1 MKKILAF
8 EAYVTI
14 SIINQFFE
22 RDDFLTAKIRN
33 LPAGWHKAFYTLWL
47 GCFITGMGYSM
58 TMPFISLFIS
68 DLGNYSKLQINL
80 YSGLAFAMTFI
91 AQAIVSPYWGNLADR
106 KGRKLMCMRASGVM
120 ALTITLTGFAPNAI
134 YIVIMRFIQ
143 GAFSGYINNATAL
156 MASET
161 PYERSGWV
169 MSQMMTA
176 GTAGNLVGPL
186 LGGAL
191 SSFFGNMFG
200 GAWGYRIPFF
210 ITGVLMFIV
219 FLGTTFLVHE
229 DFTPIS
235 REKMKP
241 MGEIMRSLPSVKLI
255 IVMFITTMLV
265 QSSTMS
271 IDPIVS
277 LYVKS
282 MMPHGSNVAF
292 VAGVVAATP
301 GLGTLI
307 AASRIGHKMD
317 EIGPLRVLRTGLVVG
332 LVLFIPM
339 ALTNNPWVL
348 AVLRFFLGIASAGML
363 PAAQTVLTLNTPQES
378 FGRIFSYNQ
387 SFQAVGAVLGS
398 LLGST
403 ISGFSNYATVFWVTG
418 FTLLLN
424 FILVLI
430 FAWGISYRDR

>member
-1 MKKILAF
+1 MVKFSCAKMNIKRLLKEMYF
-8 EAYVTI
+8 L
-14 SIINQFFE
+14 NQKG
-22 RDDFLTAKIRN
+22 RDKF
-33 LPAGWHKAFYTLWL
+33 PAGWHMAFYTLWL

-68 DLGNYSKLQINL
+68 DLGNYSKFEINL

-91 AQAIVSPYWGNLADR
+91 AQAIVSPYWGSLADR
-106 KGRKLMCMRASGVM
+106 KGRKLMCLRASGVM

-143 GAFSGYINNATAL
+143 GSFSGYINNATAL
-156 MASET
+156 IAGET
-161 PYERSGWV
+161 PHNRSGWV

-186 LGGAL
+186 LGGIL
-191 SSFFGNMFG
+191 SSFFGNLLG
-200 GAWGYRIPFF
+200 GAWGYRIPFY

-219 FLGTTFLVHE
+219 FIGTSFLVHE

-241 MGEIMRSLPSVKLI
+241 IGQIMKSLPSVKLI
-255 IVMFITTMLV
+255 ILMFVTTMLV

-282 MMPHGSNVAF
+282 MMPGSRDMAF
-292 VAGVVAATP
+292 VAGIVAATP

-307 AASRIGHKMD
+307 AASKIGHKMD
-317 EIGPLRVLRTGLVVG
+317 EIGPLRVLRFGLVIG
-332 LVLFIPM
+332 FVLFVPM

-363 PAAQTVLTLNTPQES
+363 PAAQTVLTLNTPGES

-387 SFQAVGAVLGS
+387 SFQAVGSVLGS
-398 LLGST
+398 LMGSI
-403 ISGFSNYATVFWVTG
+403 ISGLSNYATVFWITG

-424 FILVLI
+424 FILVVI
-430 FAWGISYRDR
+430 FAWGKSYRH

>member
-1 MKKILAF
+1 M
-8 EAYVTI
+8 T
-14 SIINQFFE
+14 
-22 RDDFLTAKIRN
+22 TAKSSAF
-33 LPAGWHKAFYTLWL
+33 PAGWHKAFYTLWL

-58 TMPFISLFIS
+58 TMPFVSLFIS
-68 DLGNYSKLQINL
+68 DLGNYSKFQINL

-134 YIVIMRFIQ
+134 YIVVMRFIQ

-156 MASET
+156 MAGET
-161 PYERSGWV
+161 PHQRSGWV

-191 SSFFGNMFG
+191 SSFFGNWLG

-210 ITGVLMFIV
+210 ITGFLMFLV

-241 MGEIMRSLPSVKLI
+241 MGEIMKSLPSVKLI

-282 MMPHGSNVAF
+282 MMPNGKNV
-292 VAGVVAATP
+292 P
-301 GLGTLI
+301 
-307 AASRIGHKMD
+307 
-317 EIGPLRVLRTGLVVG
+317 VLLPQHQD
-332 LVLFIPM
+332 LVL
-339 ALTNNPWVL
+339 
-348 AVLRFFLGIASAGML
+348 
-363 PAAQTVLTLNTPQES
+363 
-378 FGRIFSYNQ
+378 
-387 SFQAVGAVLGS
+387 
-398 LLGST
+398 
-403 ISGFSNYATVFWVTG
+403 
-418 FTLLLN
+418 
-424 FILVLI
+424 
-430 FAWGISYRDR
+430 

>member
-1 MKKILAF
+1 MVKFSCAKMNIKRLLKEMYF
-8 EAYVTI
+8 L
-14 SIINQFFE
+14 NQKG
-22 RDDFLTAKIRN
+22 RDKF
-33 LPAGWHKAFYTLWL
+33 PAGWHMAFYTLWL

-68 DLGNYSKLQINL
+68 DLGNYSKFEINL

-91 AQAIVSPYWGNLADR
+91 AQAIVSPYWGSLADR
-106 KGRKLMCMRASGVM
+106 KGRKLMCLRASGVM

-143 GAFSGYINNATAL
+143 GSFSGYINNATAL
-156 MASET
+156 IAGET
-161 PYERSGWV
+161 PHNRSGWV

-186 LGGAL
+186 LGGIL
-191 SSFFGNMFG
+191 SSFFGNLLG
-200 GAWGYRIPFF
+200 GAWGYRIPVY
-210 ITGVLMFIV
+210 ITGLLMFIV
-219 FLGTTFLVHE
+219 FIGTSFLVHE

-241 MGEIMRSLPSVKLI
+241 IGQIMKSLPSVKLI
-255 IVMFITTMLV
+255 ILMFVTTMLV

-282 MMPHGSNVAF
+282 MMPGSRDMAF
-292 VAGVVAATP
+292 VAGIVAATP

-307 AASRIGHKMD
+307 AASKIGHKMD
-317 EIGPLRVLRTGLVVG
+317 EIGPLRVLRFGLVIG
-332 LVLFIPM
+332 FVLFVPM

-363 PAAQTVLTLNTPQES
+363 PAAQTVLTLNTPAES

-387 SFQAVGAVLGS
+387 SFQAVGSVLGS
-398 LLGST
+398 LMGSI
-403 ISGFSNYATVFWVTG
+403 ISGLSNYATVFWITG

-424 FILVLI
+424 FILVVI
-430 FAWGISYRDR
+430 FAWGKSYRH

>member
-1 MKKILAF
+1 
-8 EAYVTI
+8 
-14 SIINQFFE
+14 
-22 RDDFLTAKIRN
+22 
-33 LPAGWHKAFYTLWL
+33 
-47 GCFITGMGYSM
+47 
-58 TMPFISLFIS
+58 
-68 DLGNYSKLQINL
+68 
-80 YSGLAFAMTFI
+80 MTFI

-161 PYERSGWV
+161 PHERSGWV

-210 ITGVLMFIV
+210 ITSVLMFIV

>member
-1 MKKILAF
+1 MEKSTKLSANW
-8 EAYVTI
+8 Y
-14 SIINQFFE
+14 
-22 RDDFLTAKIRN
+22 R
-33 LPAGWHKAFYTLWL
+33 AFYTLWA

-58 TMPFISLFIS
+58 TMPFISLFIA
-68 DLGNYSKLQINL
+68 DLGNYSKLEISL
-80 YSGLAFAMTFI
+80 YSGLAFAMTFV

-143 GAFSGYINNATAL
+143 GSFSGYINNATAL

-161 PYERSGWV
+161 PHNKSGWV

-176 GTAGNLVGPL
+176 GTAGNLIGPL

-191 SSFFGNMFG
+191 SSYFGNLLG

-210 ITGVLMFIV
+210 ITGALMFIT

-235 REKMKP
+235 REEMKP
-241 MGEIMRSLPSVKLI
+241 MKEIMADLPNIKLI
-255 IVMFITTMLV
+255 IGMFITTLIV
-265 QSSTMS
+265 QASTLS

-282 MMPHGSNVAF
+282 MMPGAKNVAF
-292 VAGVVAATP
+292 IAGIVAATP

-307 AASRIGHKMD
+307 AASKIGHKMD
-317 EIGPLRVLRTGLVVG
+317 EVGPLKVLRIGLIVG
-332 LVLFIPM
+332 FVLFVPM
-339 ALTNNPWVL
+339 ALTNSPWIL
-348 AVLRFFLGIASAGML
+348 AGLRFLLGMASAGMM
-363 PAAQTVLTLNTPQES
+363 PAAQAVLTLNTPAES

-387 SFQAVGAVLGS
+387 SFQAFGAMAGS
-398 LLGST
+398 MIGST
-403 ISGFSNYATVFWVTG
+403 ISGVFDYAAVFWITG
-418 FTLLLN
+418 LTLLIN
-424 FILVLI
+424 FIIVMAL
-430 FAWGISYRDR
+430 GQSKK

>member
-1 MKKILAF
+1 
-8 EAYVTI
+8 
-14 SIINQFFE
+14 
-22 RDDFLTAKIRN
+22 
-33 LPAGWHKAFYTLWL
+33 
-47 GCFITGMGYSM
+47 M

-68 DLGNYSKLQINL
+68 DLGNYSKFEINL

-91 AQAIVSPYWGNLADR
+91 AQAIVSPYWGSLADR
-106 KGRKLMCMRASGVM
+106 KGRKLMCLRASGVM

-143 GAFSGYINNATAL
+143 GSFSGYINNATAL
-156 MASET
+156 IAGET
-161 PYERSGWV
+161 PHNRSGWV

-186 LGGAL
+186 LGGIL
-191 SSFFGNMFG
+191 SSFFGNLLG
-200 GAWGYRIPFF
+200 GAWGYRIPFY

-219 FLGTTFLVHE
+219 FIGTSFLVHE

-241 MGEIMRSLPSVKLI
+241 IGQIMKSLPSVKLI
-255 IVMFITTMLV
+255 ILMFVTTMLV

-282 MMPHGSNVAF
+282 MMPGSRDMAF
-292 VAGVVAATP
+292 VAGIVAATP

-307 AASRIGHKMD
+307 AASKIGHKMD
-317 EIGPLRVLRTGLVVG
+317 EIGPLRVLRFGLVIG
-332 LVLFIPM
+332 FVLFVPM

-363 PAAQTVLTLNTPQES
+363 PAAQTVLTLNTPAES

-387 SFQAVGAVLGS
+387 SFQAVGSVLGS
-398 LLGST
+398 LMGSM
-403 ISGFSNYATVFWVTG
+403 ISGLSNYATVFWITG

-424 FILVLI
+424 FILVVI
-430 FAWGISYRDR
+430 FAWGKSYRH

>member
-1 MKKILAF
+1 
-8 EAYVTI
+8 
-14 SIINQFFE
+14 
-22 RDDFLTAKIRN
+22 
-33 LPAGWHKAFYTLWL
+33 
-47 GCFITGMGYSM
+47 MGYSM
-58 TMPFISLFIS
+58 TMPFVSLFMA
-68 DLGNYSKLQINL
+68 DLGNYSKFQLNL

-91 AQAIVSPYWGNLADR
+91 AQAIVSPLWGSLADR
-106 KGRKLMCMRASGVM
+106 KGRKLMCMRAAGVM

-134 YIVIMRFIQ
+134 YIIVMRFIQ

-156 MASET
+156 IAGET
-161 PYERSGWV
+161 PRQRSGWV

-191 SSFFGNMFG
+191 SSFFGNLLG

-210 ITGVLMFIV
+210 ITGFLMFLV
-219 FLGTTFLVHE
+219 FLGSTFFVHE
-229 DFTPIS
+229 HFKPVT
-235 REKMKP
+235 RAKMKP
-241 MGEIMRSLPSVKLI
+241 MTQIMHSLPDLKLI

-265 QSSTMS
+265 TSSTMS

-277 LYVKS
+277 LYVRS
-282 MMPHGSNVAF
+282 MMPASRNVAF

-307 AASRIGHKMD
+307 AASRIGHTMD
-317 EIGPLRVLRTGLVVG
+317 HVGPLRVLRIGLIIG
-332 LVLFIPM
+332 AVLFAPM
-339 ALTNNPWVL
+339 ALTHNPWVL
-348 AVLRFFLGIASAGML
+348 ALLRFILGIASAAML
-363 PAAQTVLTLNTPQES
+363 PAAQTVLTLDTPKES

-403 ISGFSNYATVFWVTG
+403 LSGLFDYATVFWVTG

-424 FILVLI
+424 FVLVLI
-430 FAWGISYRDR
+430 FAWGKSYRQ

>member
-1 MKKILAF
+1 
-8 EAYVTI
+8 
-14 SIINQFFE
+14 
-22 RDDFLTAKIRN
+22 
-33 LPAGWHKAFYTLWL
+33 
-47 GCFITGMGYSM
+47 M

-91 AQAIVSPYWGNLADR
+91 AQAIVSPYWGSLADR

-120 ALTITLTGFAPNAI
+120 ALTITLTGLAPNAI
-134 YIVIMRFIQ
+134 YIVVMRFIQ
-143 GAFSGYINNATAL
+143 GSFSGYINNATAL
-156 MASET
+156 MAGET
-161 PYERSGWV
+161 PHKRSGWV

-191 SSFFGNMFG
+191 SSFFGNWLG

-210 ITGVLMFIV
+210 ITGVLMFLV
-219 FLGTTFLVHE
+219 FLGTSFLVHE
-229 DFTPIS
+229 DFTPVS

-241 MGEIMRSLPSVKLI
+241 MNEIMKSLPSIKLI
-255 IVMFITTMLV
+255 VVMFITTMLV

-282 MMPHGSNVAF
+282 MMHGGDVAF

-307 AASRIGHKMD
+307 AASKIGHKMD
-317 EIGPLRVLRTGLVVG
+317 EIGPLRVLRVG
-332 LVLFIPM
+332 LIIGAVLFIPM
-339 ALTNNPWVL
+339 ALTNSPWVL
-348 AVLRFFLGIASAGML
+348 AVLRFFLGIASAAML
-363 PAAQTVLTLNTPQES
+363 PAAQTVLTLNTPPES

-398 LLGST
+398 MMGST
-403 ISGFSNYATVFWVTG
+403 ISGLSNYATVFWVTG

-424 FILVLI
+424 FLLVLI
-430 FAWGISYRDR
+430 FAWGISYRNK

>member
-1 MKKILAF
+1 MKK
-8 EAYVTI
+8 
-14 SIINQFFE
+14 
-22 RDDFLTAKIRN
+22 TAVSY
-33 LPAGWHKAFYTLWL
+33 PAGWHKAFYTLWL

-58 TMPFISLFIS
+58 TMPFVSLFMA
-68 DLGNYSKLQINL
+68 DLGNYSKFQLNL

-91 AQAIVSPYWGNLADR
+91 AQAIVSPLWGSLADR
-106 KGRKLMCMRASGVM
+106 KGRKLMCMRAAGVM

-134 YIVIMRFIQ
+134 YIIVMRFIQ

-156 MASET
+156 IAGET
-161 PYERSGWV
+161 PRQRSGWV

-191 SSFFGNMFG
+191 SSFFGNLLG

-210 ITGVLMFIV
+210 ITGFLMFLV
-219 FLGTTFLVHE
+219 FLGSTFFVHE
-229 DFTPIS
+229 HFKPVT
-235 REKMKP
+235 RAKMKP
-241 MGEIMRSLPSVKLI
+241 MTQIMHSLPDLKLI

-265 QSSTMS
+265 TSSTMS

-277 LYVKS
+277 LYVRS
-282 MMPHGSNVAF
+282 MMPASRNVAF

-307 AASRIGHKMD
+307 AASRIGHTMD
-317 EIGPLRVLRTGLVVG
+317 HVGPLRVLRIGLIIG
-332 LVLFIPM
+332 AVLFAPM
-339 ALTNNPWVL
+339 ALTHNPWVL
-348 AVLRFFLGIASAGML
+348 ALLRFILGIASAAML
-363 PAAQTVLTLNTPQES
+363 PAAQTVLTLDTPKES

-403 ISGFSNYATVFWVTG
+403 LSGLFDYATVFWVTG

-424 FILVLI
+424 FVLVLI
-430 FAWGISYRDR
+430 FAWGKSYRQ

>member
-1 MKKILAF
+1 MVKFSCAKMNIKRLLKEMYF
-8 EAYVTI
+8 L
-14 SIINQFFE
+14 NQKG
-22 RDDFLTAKIRN
+22 RDKF
-33 LPAGWHKAFYTLWL
+33 PAGWHMAFYTLWL

-68 DLGNYSKLQINL
+68 DLGNYSKFEINL

-91 AQAIVSPYWGNLADR
+91 AQAIVSPYWGSLADR
-106 KGRKLMCMRASGVM
+106 KGRKLMCLRASGVM

-143 GAFSGYINNATAL
+143 GSFSGYINNATAL
-156 MASET
+156 IAGET
-161 PYERSGWV
+161 PHNRSGWV

-186 LGGAL
+186 LGGIL
-191 SSFFGNMFG
+191 SSFFGNLLG
-200 GAWGYRIPFF
+200 GAWGYRIPFY
-210 ITGVLMFIV
+210 ITGLLMFIV
-219 FLGTTFLVHE
+219 FIGTSFLVHE

-241 MGEIMRSLPSVKLI
+241 IGQIMKSLPSVKLI
-255 IVMFITTMLV
+255 ILMFVTTMLV

-282 MMPHGSNVAF
+282 MMPGSRDMAF
-292 VAGVVAATP
+292 VAGIVAATP

-307 AASRIGHKMD
+307 AASKIGHKMD
-317 EIGPLRVLRTGLVVG
+317 EIGSLRVLRFGLVIG
-332 LVLFIPM
+332 FVLFVPM

-363 PAAQTVLTLNTPQES
+363 PAAQTVLTLNTPAES

-387 SFQAVGAVLGS
+387 SFQAVGSVLGS
-398 LLGST
+398 LMGSM
-403 ISGFSNYATVFWVTG
+403 ISGLSNYATVFWITG

-424 FILVLI
+424 FILVVI
-430 FAWGISYRDR
+430 FAWGKSYRH

>member
-1 MKKILAF
+1 MKSSDK
-8 EAYVTI
+8 
-14 SIINQFFE
+14 
-22 RDDFLTAKIRN
+22 

-58 TMPFISLFIS
+58 TMPFISLFIA
-68 DLGNYSKLQINL
+68 DLGHYSQLQISL

-120 ALTITLTGFAPNAI
+120 ALTITATGFAPNAI
-134 YIVIMRFIQ
+134 YIIVMRFIQ

-156 MASET
+156 IAGET
-161 PYERSGWV
+161 PHQKSGWV

-186 LGGAL
+186 LGGVL
-191 SSFFGNMFG
+191 SNFFGNWLG

-210 ITGVLMFIV
+210 ITGFLMVLV
-219 FLGTTFLVHE
+219 FFGSTFLVHE
-229 DFTPIS
+229 KFTPVS
-235 REKMKP
+235 REEMKP
-241 MGEIMRSLPSVKLI
+241 MKEIMHTLPNVKLI
-255 IVMFITTMLV
+255 IAMFATTLLV
-265 QSSTMS
+265 QAANMS

-282 MMPHGSNVAF
+282 LYVKSMMPNSKNIAF

-307 AASRIGHKMD
+307 AASKIGHKMD
-317 EIGPLRVLRTGLVVG
+317 EIGPLKILRVG
-332 LVLFIPM
+332 LIVGAILFVPM
-339 ALTNNPWVL
+339 ALTHSPWVL
-348 AVLRFFLGIASAGML
+348 AGLRFLLGIASAAML
-363 PAAQTVLTLNTPQES
+363 PAAQTVLTLNTPPES

-387 SFQAVGAVLGS
+387 SFQAVGSVFGS
-398 LLGST
+398 LMGST
-403 ISGFSNYATVFWVTG
+403 ISGVFNYATVFWTTG
-418 FTLLLN
+418 LTLLIN
-424 FILVLI
+424 FILII
-430 FAWGISYRDR
+430 FFSFHQPKRQ

>member
-1 MKKILAF
+1 MHLMEKSTKLSANW
-8 EAYVTI
+8 Y
-14 SIINQFFE
+14 
-22 RDDFLTAKIRN
+22 R
-33 LPAGWHKAFYTLWL
+33 AFYTLWA

-58 TMPFISLFIS
+58 TMPFISLFIA
-68 DLGNYSKLQINL
+68 DLGNYSKLEISL
-80 YSGLAFAMTFI
+80 YSGLAFAMTFV

-143 GAFSGYINNATAL
+143 GSFSGYINNATAL

-161 PYERSGWV
+161 PHNKSGWV

-176 GTAGNLVGPL
+176 GTAGNLIGPL

-191 SSFFGNMFG
+191 SSYFGNLLG

-210 ITGVLMFIV
+210 ITGALMFIT

-235 REKMKP
+235 REEMKP
-241 MGEIMRSLPSVKLI
+241 MKEIMADLPNIKLI
-255 IVMFITTMLV
+255 IGMFITTLIV
-265 QSSTMS
+265 QASTLS

-282 MMPHGSNVAF
+282 MMPGAKNVAF
-292 VAGVVAATP
+292 IAGIVAATP

-307 AASRIGHKMD
+307 AASKIGHKMD
-317 EIGPLRVLRTGLVVG
+317 EVGPLKVLRIGLIVG
-332 LVLFIPM
+332 FVLFVPM
-339 ALTNNPWVL
+339 ALTNSPWIL
-348 AVLRFFLGIASAGML
+348 AGLRFLLGMASAGMM
-363 PAAQTVLTLNTPQES
+363 PAAQAVLTLNTPAES

-387 SFQAVGAVLGS
+387 SFQAFGAMAGS
-398 LLGST
+398 MIGST
-403 ISGFSNYATVFWVTG
+403 ISGVFDYAAVFWITG
-418 FTLLLN
+418 FTLLIN
-424 FILVLI
+424 FAIVMFL
-430 FAWGISYRDR
+430 GKNKQTN

>member
-1 MKKILAF
+1 MFFKKLKKKD
-8 EAYVTI
+8 EDVLK
-14 SIINQFFE
+14 SS
-22 RDDFLTAKIRN
+22 DK
-33 LPAGWHKAFYTLWL
+33 LPDGWHKAFYTLWL

-58 TMPFISLFIS
+58 TMPFISLFIA
-68 DLGNYSKLQINL
+68 DLGHYSQLQISL

-120 ALTITLTGFAPNAI
+120 ALTITATGFAPNAM
-134 YIVIMRFIQ
+134 YIVVMRFIQ

-156 MASET
+156 IAGET
-161 PYERSGWV
+161 PHQKSGWV

-186 LGGAL
+186 LGGIL
-191 SSFFGNMFG
+191 SNFFGNWLD

-210 ITGVLMFIV
+210 ITGFLMVLV
-219 FLGTTFLVHE
+219 FLGSTFLVKE

-235 REKMKP
+235 REEMKP
-241 MGEIMRSLPSVKLI
+241 MKEIMHTLPNVKLI
-255 IVMFITTMLV
+255 VAMFATTLLV
-265 QSSTMS
+265 QAANMS

-282 MMPHGSNVAF
+282 MMPNSKNIAF
-292 VAGVVAATP
+292 VAGIVAATP

-317 EIGPLRVLRTGLVVG
+317 EIGPLKILRVG
-332 LVLFIPM
+332 LLMGAILFVPM
-339 ALTNNPWVL
+339 ALTHSPWLL
-348 AVLRFFLGIASAGML
+348 AGLRFLLGIASAAML
-363 PAAQTVLTLNTPQES
+363 PAAQTVLTLNTPAES

-387 SFQAVGAVLGS
+387 SFQAVGSVFGS
-398 LLGST
+398 IMGST
-403 ISGFSNYATVFWVTG
+403 ISGVFNYSAVFWTTG
-418 FTLLLN
+418 CTLLIN
-424 FILVLI
+424 FVLI
-430 FAWGISYRDR
+430 IFFSLRKVNR

>member
-1 MKKILAF
+1 MNSEK
-8 EAYVTI
+8 
-14 SIINQFFE
+14 
-22 RDDFLTAKIRN
+22 
-33 LPAGWHKAFYTLWL
+33 LPADWHKALYTLWL

-91 AQAIVSPYWGNLADR
+91 AQAIVSPYWGSLADR

-120 ALTITLTGFAPNAI
+120 ALTITLTGLAPNAI
-134 YIVIMRFIQ
+134 YIVVMRFIQ
-143 GAFSGYINNATAL
+143 GSFSGYINNATAL
-156 MASET
+156 MAGET
-161 PYERSGWV
+161 PHKRSGWV

-191 SSFFGNMFG
+191 SSFFGNWLG

-210 ITGVLMFIV
+210 ITGVLMFLV
-219 FLGTTFLVHE
+219 FLGTSFLVHE
-229 DFTPIS
+229 DFTPVS

-241 MGEIMRSLPSVKLI
+241 MNEIMKSLPSIKLI
-255 IVMFITTMLV
+255 VVMFITTMLV

-282 MMPHGSNVAF
+282 MMHGGDVAF

-301 GLGTLI
+301 CLGTLI
-307 AASRIGHKMD
+307 AASKIGHKMD
-317 EIGPLRVLRTGLVVG
+317 EIGPLRVLRVG
-332 LVLFIPM
+332 LIIGAVLFIPM
-339 ALTNNPWVL
+339 ALTNSPWVL
-348 AVLRFFLGIASAGML
+348 AVLRFFLGIASAAML
-363 PAAQTVLTLNTPQES
+363 PAAQTVLTLNTPPES

-398 LLGST
+398 MMGST
-403 ISGFSNYATVFWVTG
+403 ISGLSNYATVFWVTG

-424 FILVLI
+424 FLLVLI
-430 FAWGISYRDR
+430 FAWGISYRNK

>member
-1 MKKILAF
+1 MNSEK
-8 EAYVTI
+8 
-14 SIINQFFE
+14 
-22 RDDFLTAKIRN
+22 
-33 LPAGWHKAFYTLWL
+33 LPADWHKALYTLWL

-91 AQAIVSPYWGNLADR
+91 AQAIVSPYWGSLADR

-120 ALTITLTGFAPNAI
+120 ALTITLTGLAPNAI
-134 YIVIMRFIQ
+134 YIVVMRFIQ
-143 GAFSGYINNATAL
+143 GSFSGYINNATAL
-156 MASET
+156 MAGET
-161 PYERSGWV
+161 PHKRSGWV

-186 LGGAL
+186 LGGTL
-191 SSFFGNMFG
+191 SSFFGNWLG

-210 ITGVLMFIV
+210 ITGVLMFLV
-219 FLGTTFLVHE
+219 FLGTSFLVHE
-229 DFTPIS
+229 DFTPVS
-235 REKMKP
+235 REKIKP
-241 MGEIMRSLPSVKLI
+241 MNEIMKSLPSIKLI
-255 IVMFITTMLV
+255 VVMFITTMLV

-282 MMPHGSNVAF
+282 MMHGGDVAF

-307 AASRIGHKMD
+307 AASKIGHKMD
-317 EIGPLRVLRTGLVVG
+317 EIGPLRVLRVG
-332 LVLFIPM
+332 LIIGAVLFIPM
-339 ALTNNPWVL
+339 ALTNSPWVL
-348 AVLRFFLGIASAGML
+348 AVLRFFLGIASAAML
-363 PAAQTVLTLNTPQES
+363 PAAQTVLTLNTPPES

-398 LLGST
+398 MMGST
-403 ISGFSNYATVFWVTG
+403 ISGLSNYATVFWVTG

-424 FILVLI
+424 FLLVLI
-430 FAWGISYRDR
+430 FAWGISYRNK